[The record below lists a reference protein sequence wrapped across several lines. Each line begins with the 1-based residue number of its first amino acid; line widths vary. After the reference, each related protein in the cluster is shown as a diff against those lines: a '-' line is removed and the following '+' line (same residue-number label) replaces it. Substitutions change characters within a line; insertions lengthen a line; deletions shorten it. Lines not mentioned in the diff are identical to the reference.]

1 MLAPAT
7 GGEAG
12 GAEQTQVVY
21 IPPQTAPGLGPP
33 RTWNGA
39 WIQLLPQNAE
49 LNNGEYSNN
58 PRATLSGG
66 GQMEQGHPGRGDPF
80 MPLVLFFAYFLTSA
94 FSGQRGLYAL
104 LFTRFQVKGV
114 AFDLFD
120 NVFLLHFALE
130 AA

>member
-1 MLAPAT
+1 MAQQ
-7 GGEAG
+7 
-12 GAEQTQVVY
+12 QTQVVY
-21 IPPQTAPGLGPP
+21 IPLKLPLDSARHAPGTERG
-33 RTWNGA
+33 
-39 WIQLLPQNAE
+39 
-49 LNNGEYSNN
+49 YSISAKCRLDDYYLVY

-80 MPLVLFFAYFLTSA
+80 MALILFLAYFLASA

-104 LFTRFQVKGV
+104 LFTGFQVKGV
-114 AFDLFD
+114 ALDLLD